1 MEQRR
6 ISLVGVPLGLG
17 AGNAGA
23 GAGYHAVHTARLT
36 EALQAIGLDIADLG
50 SLAVPMPGGDPGDP
64 RARYLEPITE
74 TCDRVARWVEEQIAD
89 DCFPLVIGGDHSI
102 SAGTVAGS
110 SAAAARRN
118 ESIGMIWI
126 DAHGDMNTPETS
138 PSGNVHGMPVA
149 ATLGLGPKPLAD
161 IRGFSP
167 KVRPQNTVL
176 IGIRDL
182 DPAEFELI
190 EEHGVR
196 CITTREI
203 DERGMFHCM
212 HEAIERALDGTCGL
226 HASLD
231 MDALDPSIAPG
242 VGTPVPGGL
251 TFREAHLAL
260 EMIADTDQ
268 LLSFDVVEVNPML
281 DAHNLTARIA
291 VGLIASA
298 LGKSIIPRPNR
309 QARPLA
315 PS

>member
-6 ISLVGVPLGLG
+6 ISLLGVPLGLG
-17 AGNAGA
+17 AGHAGA
-23 GAGYHAVHTARLT
+23 GAGYHAVHTAKLT
-36 EALQAIGLDIADLG
+36 DALAALGLEITDHG
-50 SLAVPMPGGDPGDP
+50 CLAVPAFSNDPGDP
-64 RARYLEPITE
+64 KARFLEPITE
-74 TCDRVARWVEEQIAD
+74 TCDQLAAWVESQLVKG
-89 DCFPLVIGGDHSI
+89 CFPLVIGGDHSI
-102 SAGTVAGS
+102 SAGTVAGT
-110 SAAAARRN
+110 AEHAHEIG

-126 DAHGDMNTPETS
+126 DAHGDMNTPDTS

-149 ATLGLGPKPLAD
+149 ASLGLGPKLLAD

-167 KVRPQNTVL
+167 KVRPEHTVL

-182 DPAEFELI
+182 DPEEFELV

-212 HEAIERALDGTCGL
+212 HEAIERANDGTRGM
-226 HASLD
+226 HVSLD
-231 MDALDPSIAPG
+231 MDALDPSVAPG

-260 EMIADTDQ
+260 EMIADTDK

-298 LGKSIIPRPNR
+298 LGKSIIPRTSR
-309 QARPLA
+309 RARPVA
-315 PS
+315 HS